1 MISTTLATIPLA
13 RYVLMIDSSTPRH
26 GSLMMLRPEA
36 SRPDQGQRLP
46 FLQTVSLPYDREH
59 AMTAAPTLTAA
70 SLVQN
75 YHGLVFRTLRRLGVA
90 EADVDDA
97 TQKVF
102 ITLVR
107 RLHEITPEQAR
118 SFVYGVAMRTAAN
131 ERRATRTRTRELDGS
146 FDDLADYKVADPNPS
161 ADDLLQQKRAVAI
174 LDTMLDN
181 LSSDLREVFVLC
193 TLEELTAP
201 EVAELLDIPVGTVA
215 SRLRRAREAMTSAI
229 HRFRAQQQ
237 SYTEE
242 VQS

>member
-1 MISTTLATIPLA
+1 
-13 RYVLMIDSSTPRH
+13 
-26 GSLMMLRPEA
+26 MMLRPEA
-36 SRPDQGQRLP
+36 SLPDQGQRLP
-46 FLQTVSLPYDREH
+46 FLQTASLPYDREH
-59 AMTAAPTLTAA
+59 AMTAAPLPTLTAA

-107 RLHEITPEQAR
+107 RLHEIKPEQAR
-118 SFVYGVAMRTAAN
+118 SFVYGVAMRIAAN
-131 ERRATRTRTRELDGS
+131 ERRATRSRSRELDSS

-181 LSSDLREVFVLC
+181 LPSDLREVFALC
-193 TLEELTAP
+193 TLEELAAP

-237 SYTEE
+237 SYVEE
-242 VQS
+242 AQS